1 MSRKWVFA
9 AIVSSIALATGLP
22 AQAADLPL
30 KAPPAPL
37 PPSWTGFYV
46 GAQIGG
52 GWNDRNVTYAAND
65 PTAAEA
71 VNGTNGLPGEQ
82 PFAAHGLN
90 LSGVTGGVEAGYNWQ
105 VNSASLV
112 GLEADFS
119 ASGIHGSGSGT
130 SVLFAV
136 PGVTG
141 TQTVASEQKVDWW
154 GTMRARVGW
163 LASKDLLLYG
173 TGGFAYGRV
182 AVSDSYILN
191 GPPGFRVAGG
201 LAGFSFLCSVGVTCF
216 TGATS
221 DTKYGW
227 TAGAGGEWRW
237 ARNWSFKAEYLYV
250 NLGKASVNA
259 VANTIFVPGAT
270 PASYRANFGD
280 VGFHV
285 VRVGANYHF

>member
-9 AIVSSIALATGLP
+9 TVVSSFALATGFP
-22 AQAADLPL
+22 ALAADLPL

-52 GWNDRNVTYAAND
+52 GWNDRNVTYTPND
-65 PTAAEA
+65 PLAALI
-71 VNGTNGLPGEQ
+71 VNGTALLPGEQ
-82 PFAAHGLN
+82 PFAAHGVN

-105 VNSASLV
+105 VNGAWLV

-130 SVLFAV
+130 SPLSVTPAAV
-136 PGVTG
+136 V
-141 TQTVASEQKVDWW
+141 TQTVTSEQKIDWW
-154 GTMRARVGW
+154 GTVRARLGW

-182 AVSDSYILN
+182 AVSDSLMFN
-191 GPPGFRVAGG
+191 GPPGFVSGN
-201 LAGFSFLCSVGVTCF
+201 LPPFSFLCTINVTCF
-216 TGATS
+216 SGAAS

-227 TAGAGGEWRW
+227 TAGAGGEWRV

-250 NLGKASVNA
+250 NLGKASVNS
-259 VANTIFVPGAT
+259 VANTLIAAGTT
-270 PASYRANFGD
+270 PASYRANFSD
-280 VGFHV
+280 TDFHV
-285 VRVGANYHF
+285 VRVGVNYHF